1 MIKCGGAELWD
12 RIVKLMQEVWEEEEV
27 VGDWKDAEIVPIPKK
42 GNLQV
47 CDNWRGISL
56 LDVVGKIFARVVQER
71 LQVIAENIL
80 PESQCGFR
88 KGRGCIDMIFAARQL
103 VEKTREHDD
112 SLFVLFIDLRK
123 AYDSVPRS
131 ALWRVLEKVG
141 VPPKMLRIIKSFHE
155 GMRAEVRVGTSTTDS
170 IEVRN
175 GLRQGCTLAPT
186 LFNIYYSAVVENW
199 RNRCPVAGVN
209 VRYKHGRKLVGD
221 RTAKSRLA
229 EVRVKESQFADDTA
243 AYATTRDALEQ
254 AAREFIHT
262 TEDWGTTVNI
272 NKTKGMAVGCHLEDS
287 DVAPVQVEG
296 GSIEMVEDFPYLG
309 SNISS
314 DGELKKEISCRIAKA
329 ARAFGSLRKSI
340 FQDQN
345 LSVSTKRA
353 VYRAVVMSVLLY
365 GAETWAIK
373 AEHIR
378 RLKSFVLESSLE

>member
-56 LDVVGKIFARVVQER
+56 LDAVGKIFARVVQER

-141 VPPKMLRIIKSFHE
+141 VPPKML
-155 GMRAEVRVGTSTTDS
+155 
-170 IEVRN
+170 
-175 GLRQGCTLAPT
+175 
-186 LFNIYYSAVVENW
+186 
-199 RNRCPVAGVN
+199 
-209 VRYKHGRKLVGD
+209 
-221 RTAKSRLA
+221 
-229 EVRVKESQFADDTA
+229 
-243 AYATTRDALEQ
+243 
-254 AAREFIHT
+254 
-262 TEDWGTTVNI
+262 
-272 NKTKGMAVGCHLEDS
+272 
-287 DVAPVQVEG
+287 
-296 GSIEMVEDFPYLG
+296 PYHQILP
-309 SNISS
+309 
-314 DGELKKEISCRIAKA
+314 
-329 ARAFGSLRKSI
+329 
-340 FQDQN
+340 
-345 LSVSTKRA
+345 
-353 VYRAVVMSVLLY
+353 
-365 GAETWAIK
+365 
-373 AEHIR
+373 
-378 RLKSFVLESSLE
+378 